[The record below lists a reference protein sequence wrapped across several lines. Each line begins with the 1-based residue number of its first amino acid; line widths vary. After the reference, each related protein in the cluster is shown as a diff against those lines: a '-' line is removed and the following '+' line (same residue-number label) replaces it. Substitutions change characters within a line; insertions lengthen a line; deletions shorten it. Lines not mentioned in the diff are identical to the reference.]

1 MGLPSG
7 SGGVAEFSI
16 FTVVD
21 TASLL
26 YAFRELRVK
35 HEELEQSTGAA
46 LLLLAAAAS
55 GKDDSQVADVSS
67 GRAGED

>member
-1 MGLPSG
+1 MELPSG
-7 SGGVAEFSI
+7 GLGVAEFSI

-35 HEELEQSTGAA
+35 HEEQEHSTGAA

-55 GKDDSQVADVSS
+55 CKYDSQVADVCS
-67 GRAGED
+67 GWAGED